1 MRSNRLFSILF
12 VLLLGIVPVAVGY
25 NGYRSLLNLVLCMSA
40 AITILYVS
48 HTRAEYLWPGALGG
62 VALILVPLSPALAVT
77 SPLWPNVICVAVFV
91 AYYKLCI
98 ARSRMSIS
106 SRGGQGGG
114 QRAR

>member
-1 MRSNRLFSILF
+1 MRSNRWFSILF
-12 VLLLGIVPVAVGY
+12 IVLLGIAPIAVGHD
-25 NGYRSLLNLVLCMSA
+25 GYRSLLNLILCTAA

-48 HTRAEYLWPGALGG
+48 HTRAEYLWLGALGG
-62 VALILVPLSPALAVT
+62 VALILGPLSPAQTVT

-98 ARSRMSIS
+98 ARSRTSIS
-106 SRGGQGGG
+106 APGGQGGG